1 MGLACNIGA
10 TDAVGCSVSR
20 RGMQD
25 SAAQAWKPFV
35 SALGDHITKLNIY
48 SNFLEVRVA
57 REHINT

>member
-1 MGLACNIGA
+1 M
-10 TDAVGCSVSR
+10 GCSFPR

-48 SNFLEVRVA
+48 SNFLEVHFA
-57 REHINT
+57 KEHIKT